1 DGRGYANGDHHDEI
15 IESLPAHMLLLVPP
29 APHGRIG
36 VATKSKMG
44 SPALMWL
51 KIRDA
56 PAQWVAALSHRSR
69 WLGGVHVRI
78 EHSGDQGHAHEIGE
92 ARSLHLHHE
101 IGPVGL
107 DRSRTDAKVVGNLL
121 VGMASHQSLED
132 VALAVRQ
139 RREPGLD
146 IAAFGLTLLIAI
158 PLFE

>member
-1 DGRGYANGDHHDEI
+1 
-15 IESLPAHMLLLVPP
+15 
-29 APHGRIG
+29 
-36 VATKSKMG
+36 MG

-56 PAQWVAALSHRSR
+56 PARWVAALSLRSR
-69 WLGGVHVRI
+69 WLGGIRVRI

-101 IGPVGL
+101 IGSVGL
-107 DRSRTDAKVVGNLL
+107 DRPRADAKIVGNLL

-146 IAAFGLTLLIAI
+146 LVALRLTLVIAI
-158 PLFE
+158 SLIKRRSHGCE